1 MLGLVVVAAEDS
13 VGLPPHALLEELLGA
28 PLLARAIAASLP
40 VNEPAAGA
48 VVVPAELVEQVE
60 QEVKARFGL
69 DEVDLVLSGGPAFR
83 DALLTGL
90 DALPDSVDCVLVQ
103 EAGRVLVPAGLVE
116 RLLPAARR
124 AGVSVP
130 AIEVNAPAVIWQDGK
145 ASTIP
150 LAAGASLRALQGPA
164 AFQPSVLR
172 QLLQEPVQNLHEL
185 ISAALRAGTAI
196 ELING
201 DTDNFLLGTA
211 ADVSRALEVYSRRA
225 AEYAFL
231 YPRELLPS
239 EPLSDALLAGD
250 PSELLPE
257 AFLGDLAA
265 SSTYALSND
274 ENALLAAVEND
285 ASVGTLDAAF
295 DAVGADDLPI
305 ELPGMAHEDEAAA
318 SAHRAGSSAFTEI
331 SSNTTPEI
339 VSAAEE
345 EVIALP
351 GTPLLSEEQQFAHTS
366 PEAVVVADALHVAH
380 TTAVPVS
387 EQRDAIE
394 IIELPAHGLPEGL
407 SEELVPDAHRLP
419 TLMIADSG
427 WGEGDT
433 EQTTHIV
440 PVEHV
445 DAPTAEPALEPALA
459 AAIAEDTIALPGA
472 ALEAPTA
479 SEEAVWASSLSG
491 LSDGW
496 MQEVAAA
503 AVAVVPAADLLVTP
517 ASVETSGE
525 ETHDHH
531 PVVTATESAAA
542 VEPVPF
548 IPVDIAHAADEAILA
563 IDAMELHAQ
572 PLVEASASPAP
583 VSPAANA
590 ADNAAESDDG
600 SYRLTSSALA
610 DALVH
615 TDSLRHA
622 DSRVEHTA
630 IVPLPLPVDAL
641 EAIDTA
647 AGPALEMSPTAQ
659 PSSSAPSFTVDQEQH
674 FSSSSLGSSLLAS
687 FEHTTDHSNPFGAPP
702 AIDALPPLGDMGTDL
717 GAHTHDMD
725 SWSAALDDFAFS
737 TQTPAPV
744 TVAAPSPVSSLFAP
758 RREGESTEVTQV
770 GILDFPVDIS
780 SDQ

>member
-145 ASTIP
+145 ASAIP

-185 ISAALRAGTAI
+185 IATALRVGTSI

-250 PSELLPE
+250 PHELLPE
-257 AFLGDLAA
+257 AFLGDLAG
-265 SSTYALSND
+265 SSPYALSND
-274 ENALLAAVEND
+274 ENAIFVAEDVAIHTEI
-285 ASVGTLDAAF
+285 LDAA
-295 DAVGADDLPI
+295 AEEDLPI
-305 ELPGMAHEDEAAA
+305 ELPGMAHEDGAA
-318 SAHRAGSSAFTEI
+318 
-331 SSNTTPEI
+331 
-339 VSAAEE
+339 VEE
-345 EVIALP
+345 DVIALP
-351 GTPLLSEEQQFAHTS
+351 GTPLLSEEQQLSHVA
-366 PEAVVVADALHVAH
+366 PEEVVVADALQTTH
-380 TTAVPVS
+380 TEIAALTS
-387 EQRDAIE
+387 EQHDVVE
-394 IIELPAHGLPEGL
+394 IIELPAHGF

-427 WGEGDT
+427 WGDGDT
-433 EQTTHIV
+433 EQTTHII
-440 PVEHV
+440 PVDHV
-445 DAPTAEPALEPALA
+445 NAPTAEPVLA

-517 ASVETSGE
+517 ASLESSMETSGE

-531 PVVTATESAAA
+531 PVVTITESAAA
-542 VEPVPF
+542 ADHVPF

-572 PLVEASASPAP
+572 PLVEASASPAL
-583 VSPAANA
+583 VSPAASA

-610 DALVH
+610 DALVY
-615 TDSLRHA
+615 TDSLRHQ

-630 IVPLPLPVDAL
+630 IVPLPLPADAL

-687 FEHTTDHSNPFGAPP
+687 FEHTTGHSDPFGAPP

-744 TVAAPSPVSSLFAP
+744 TVAAPSPISSLFAP
-758 RREGESTEVTQV
+758 RREGENTEVTQV